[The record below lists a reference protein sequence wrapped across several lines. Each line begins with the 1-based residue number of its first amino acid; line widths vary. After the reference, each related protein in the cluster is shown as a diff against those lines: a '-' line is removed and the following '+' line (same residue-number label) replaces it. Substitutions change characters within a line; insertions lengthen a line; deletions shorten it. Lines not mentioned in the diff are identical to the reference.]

1 MNSKKKT
8 LSIMLSLA
16 ALSLIATG
24 CGTVP
29 PPELVAARKAYKHAS
44 LAQAEAPAEL
54 HKAKS
59 SLDLAEAA
67 FSDKPEAQS
76 TRDLAYVAQRKAQ
89 LATAIARTR
98 IAERQQKLAEEAYHA
113 QQEKSA
119 RKTTD
124 ALAATR
130 GDLAATRGDLAA
142 TERSRQA
149 GVKALDSERAGR
161 EKAEAR
167 AATYEQ
173 RAKEAMDALAK
184 LAAIKQE
191 ARGMVI
197 TLSGSVLFASNK
209 FQLLTSA
216 RTRLN
221 QVTKA
226 LLETKDR
233 TLTVEGHTDSKG
245 SDGYNLKLSKRRA
258 EAVRTYLIS
267 RGYPAAQ
274 IRAEGL
280 GEGRPVTDNGTA
292 EGRANN
298 RRVEIVV
305 APRIKA
311 ASL

>member
-1 MNSKKKT
+1 MNSKQKT
-8 LSIMLSLA
+8 LSIFLTLA

-24 CGTVP
+24 CATAP
-29 PPELVAARKAYKHAS
+29 PPELVAARSAYKHAS
-44 LAQAEAPAEL
+44 LARAEAPAEL

-67 FSDKPEAQS
+67 FSDKPDAQS

-113 QQEKSA
+113 QQERSA

-124 ALAATR
+124 A
-130 GDLAATRGDLAA
+130 LAATRGDLAA

-149 GVKALDSERAGR
+149 GVKALDSERASR
-161 EKAEAR
+161 VEAEAR

-173 RAKEAMDALAK
+173 RAKDAADALAK
-184 LAAIKQE
+184 LAAVKQE
-191 ARGMVI
+191 SRGLVI

-226 LLETKDR
+226 LMETKDR
-233 TLTVEGHTDSKG
+233 RLTVEGHTDSQG

-305 APRIKA
+305 APRVKA